1 MSAARFT
8 WGFRSDVGRVRE
20 INQDA
25 VHAEDGLFV
34 VADGM
39 GGHRGGEVASAVAVE
54 VFAEPVAEAM
64 TLDHL
69 IDRVRDAHEAIIER
83 AEADPELLGM
93 GTTLCALARL
103 AHDGDTLGL
112 VNVGD
117 SRIYRFADGELTQIS
132 QDHSFVGNLVRA
144 GRLSPEQA
152 AQHPQRNIVTR
163 ALGVGD
169 DLFVDYWELPA
180 RAGDR
185 YLLCSDG
192 LVDEVTDAQ
201 IAASMRRLD
210 DPEETVDDLVR
221 LAHESG
227 SRDNVTVLVVRVDE
241 GKADFDEA
249 AAAAP
254 HVSAPEGLDP
264 DVMPDPRPV
273 AVDDGAPAEAGE
285 VDEVDEGEAYQR
297 PRGSRRRSLISIAVV
312 VVILGA
318 GIWLVG
324 TYARDNYYV
333 GFDQDQ
339 IVIYQGRPGGVLWF
353 DPTVEE
359 PTPFL
364 RVDLT
369 DALAL
374 EVDANPEFGSFD
386 AARDYLA
393 ALESRALAG
402 SDPDG

>member
-1 MSAARFT
+1 MSGARFS
-8 WGFRSDVGRVRE
+8 WGSRSDVGRVRE

-39 GGHRGGEVASAVAVE
+39 GGHRGGEVASAVAVG
-54 VFAEPVAEAM
+54 VFAEQTGEPM
-64 TLDHL
+64 TLDAL
-69 IDRVRDAHEAIIER
+69 IDRVRDAHEAILDR
-83 AEADPELLGM
+83 AEAEPALLGM

-103 AHDGDTLGL
+103 DGDEATLGL

-132 QDHSFVGNLVRA
+132 QDHSFVGNLVRS
-144 GRLSPEQA
+144 GQISREQA
-152 AQHPQRNIVTR
+152 AHHPQRNIVTR
-163 ALGVGD
+163 ALGVGED
-169 DLFVDYWELPA
+169 VYVDYWEVPA

-192 LVDEVTDAQ
+192 LIDELSDAQ
-201 IAASMRRLD
+201 IAATMRRLD
-210 DPEETVDDLVR
+210 DPAETVDDLVR
-221 LAHESG
+221 QANESG

-241 GKADFDEA
+241 GAGEFDDA

-254 HVSAPEGLDP
+254 QVSVPEGHP
-264 DVMPDPRPV
+264 DSADEPAPSGPEPD
-273 AVDDGAPAEAGE
+273 AEE
-285 VDEVDEGEAYQR
+285 RQR
-297 PRGSRRRSLISIAVV
+297 SRGLRRRSILSIVAVLAIV
-312 VVILGA
+312 GA
-318 GIWLVG
+318 GVWLIG
-324 TYARDNYYV
+324 TYARDNYFV

-374 EVDANPEFGSFD
+374 EVEANPEFDSLQ
-386 AARDYLA
+386 AAQAYVDELEARA
-393 ALESRALAG
+393 APS
-402 SDPDG
+402 SDPGG